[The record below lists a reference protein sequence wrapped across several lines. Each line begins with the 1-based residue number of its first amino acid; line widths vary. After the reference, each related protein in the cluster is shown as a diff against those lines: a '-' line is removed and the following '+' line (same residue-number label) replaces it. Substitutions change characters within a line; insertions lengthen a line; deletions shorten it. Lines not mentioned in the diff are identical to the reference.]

1 MHNIIKYELRGQIKN
16 IMGMLIVLSFVNLV
30 ILYYSK
36 VLTIQGSAALTLVT
50 GFAAFIAVLIA
61 GIKTFTK
68 DLYEDTGYL
77 LYQTPTKGIYIV
89 GGKIIFS
96 VIQVIFLTLI
106 SILFMLPYILQVDD
120 LPYPTFKSIVY
131 IGAACIFMYSFLLAS
146 IYFSAAVSKLIARS
160 KKWGK
165 LSGFL
170 IFIIF
175 WTLFGNV
182 SDFLSNIFNYNIN
195 FNMLT
200 FKSSFAGAYASFSA
214 PSVSL
219 NIISMIFQV
228 VVFVLL
234 LIGTSYII
242 EQKIDL

>member
-1 MHNIIKYELRGQIKN
+1 MHNIIKYEFKGQFKS
-16 IMGMLIVLSFVNLV
+16 IMGMLITLSFVNLV

-36 VLTIQGSAALTLVT
+36 VLTIQGSAALTFVT

-61 GIKTFTK
+61 GIQTFTR

-77 LYQTPTKGIYIV
+77 LYQTPTKGIYII

-96 VIQVIFLTLI
+96 IIQVILLTLI
-106 SILFMLPYILQVDD
+106 SILFLLPYLLRVDN
-120 LPYPTFKSIVY
+120 LPYPTFNSIVY
-131 IGAACIFMYSFLLAS
+131 VGAACLFMYSFLLAS
-146 IYFSAAVSKLIARS
+146 IYFAAAVSKLIAKS

-175 WTLFGNV
+175 WTLFGNI
-182 SDFLSNIFNYNIN
+182 SDFLGNIFNYSIN
-195 FNMLT
+195 FNIVT
-200 FKSSFAGAYASFSA
+200 FRSAYMSFTA

-219 NIISMIFQV
+219 NIAGMIFQIA
-228 VVFVLL
+228 VFVALFM
-234 LIGTSYII
+234 GTSYII

>member
-1 MHNIIKYELRGQIKN
+1 MHNIIKYEFKGQIKN
-16 IMGMLIVLSFVNLV
+16 IIGMFVILSFVNLV

-36 VLTIQGSAALTLVT
+36 VLTIQGSVALTFVT

-61 GIKTFTK
+61 GIQTFTR
-68 DLYEDTGYL
+68 DLYDDTGYL

-106 SILFMLPYILQVDD
+106 SFLFMLPYILKADN
-120 LPYPTFKSIVY
+120 LPYPTFSSIVY
-131 IGAACIFMYSFLLAS
+131 MGIVCVFIYSFLLLS
-146 IYFSAAVSKLIARS
+146 IYFSAAVSKLIAKS
-160 KKWGK
+160 KKWGT

-175 WTLFGNV
+175 WTLFGKIG
-182 SDFLSNIFNYNIN
+182 DFLGNIFNYSIN
-195 FNMLT
+195 FNIFILKNAYM
-200 FKSSFAGAYASFSA
+200 SFTA
-214 PSVSL
+214 PSISL
-219 NIISMIFQV
+219 NIAYMVFEI

-234 LIGTSYII
+234 LMGVSYII